1 MTLRLPLSL
10 GLLAPLLAAQEPADP
25 MKWIPRRAGMVIVLN
40 RPAKALARWD
50 ALGERL
56 KSKELAL
63 VRQALTQD
71 FGGLPLL
78 DPDAPLVEFT
88 VPAPEGRTQAAPKGE
103 APPAK
108 PKDPEFRILAF
119 QKKEAFQARF
129 KPADMAKA
137 ATDVT
142 TVTVG
147 GKPMVAAVRGRIA
160 ILGPKES
167 GAVLRALLADKG
179 RFAMPPEAEAAWA
192 QGQDVAFLFSV
203 QALKD
208 RRPAQPAKASAAPP
222 VWSPLAKLSES
233 MKAHPERELASMV
246 MGLRLSDGGDLT
258 GSVRLGIAPGG
269 ELAALTAGMDKGG
282 GPAFRGL
289 PAGPFALAFGMEFP
303 PAWADTMAL
312 AVAEEA
318 KKDPKADAVAVS
330 SMQGLFRE
338 LRGIGLVLRGAKEG
352 APLASGLGLALS
364 VEDARSFMG
373 QAATLAERPGKEG
386 RPGLRTATARFQGR
400 AVTTFTRVPPPTK
413 DGAPGEEGPSMMPPP
428 EALFGS
434 KEVKTSLL
442 MADDHTIIAGFGD
455 PAATF
460 QAGLDSL
467 GKGGLGQM
475 ARLQRTRD
483 LLGAGGKV
491 GQGVLYLSLPETLQM
506 IGTFLPLPVSEE
518 DLKRPVPPLG
528 LSLNITSSRI
538 EVNLALPSEA
548 LALLGRLAGAAAEM
562 RKPPKEQ

>member
-1 MTLRLPLSL
+1 MSLRIPLCL
-10 GLLAPLLAAQEPADP
+10 GLLAPVLAAQEPADP
-25 MKWIPRRAGMVIVLN
+25 LKWIPRRAGLVIVLN

-56 KSKELAL
+56 KSKEVAL

-88 VPAPEGRTQAAPKGE
+88 VPAPEGRTKAAPKGE
-103 APPAK
+103 APGAK
-108 PKDPEFRILAF
+108 PKDSEFRILAF

-147 GKPMVAAVRGRIA
+147 GKPMVAAIRGRVA
-160 ILGPKES
+160 ILGPRDA
-167 GAVLRALLADKG
+167 GAVLRAMLADKG
-179 RFAMPPEAEAAWA
+179 RFAMPPEAEATWA
-192 QGQDVAFLFSV
+192 FGQDVAFLFSI
-203 QALKD
+203 QSLKD
-208 RRPAQPAKASAAPP
+208 RKPAEPAKAKAEPI
-222 VWSPLAKLSES
+222 WSPLAKLSES
-233 MKAHPERELASMV
+233 LKAHPERELASVV

-258 GSVRLGIAPGG
+258 GSMRLGIAPGG

-303 PAWADTMAL
+303 SAWADTMAF

-318 KKDPKADAVAVS
+318 KRDPKADALAVS
-330 SMQGLFRE
+330 SLQGLFRE
-338 LRGIGLVLRGAKEG
+338 LRGIGLVLKGAKEG

-364 VEDARSFMG
+364 VEDARSFVG
-373 QAATLAERPGKEG
+373 QAATLAERPGKDG
-386 RPGLRTATARFQGR
+386 QPGMRTATSRFQGR
-400 AVTTFTRVPPPTK
+400 AVTSFTRVPPPPK
-413 DGAPGEEGPSMMPPP
+413 DGAPGEEGPSMLPPP

-442 MADDHTIIAGFGD
+442 QADDHTVIAGFGD

-506 IGTFLPLPVSEE
+506 VGTFLPLPVSEE
-518 DLKRPVPPLG
+518 DLKQPVPPLG
-528 LSLNITSSRI
+528 ISLNISSARI

-548 LALLGRLAGAAAEM
+548 LALIGKIAGAAAEM

>member
-1 MTLRLPLSL
+1 MSLRIPLCL
-10 GLLAPLLAAQEPADP
+10 GLLAPVLAAQEPADP
-25 MKWIPRRAGMVIVLN
+25 LKWIPRRAGLVIVLN

-56 KSKELAL
+56 KSKEVAL

-88 VPAPEGRTQAAPKGE
+88 VPAPEGRTKAAPKGE
-103 APPAK
+103 APGAK
-108 PKDPEFRILAF
+108 PKDSEFRILAF

-147 GKPMVAAVRGRIA
+147 GKPMVAAIRGRVA
-160 ILGPKES
+160 ILGPRDA
-167 GAVLRALLADKG
+167 GAVLRAMLADKG

-192 QGQDVAFLFSV
+192 FGQDVAFLFSI
-203 QALKD
+203 QSLKD
-208 RRPAQPAKASAAPP
+208 RKPAEPAKAKAEPI
-222 VWSPLAKLSES
+222 WSPLAKLSES
-233 MKAHPERELASMV
+233 LKAHPERELASVV

-258 GSVRLGIAPGG
+258 GSMRLGIAPGG
-269 ELAALTAGMDKGG
+269 ELAALTVGMDKGG

-303 PAWADTMAL
+303 SAWADTMAF

-318 KKDPKADAVAVS
+318 KRDPKADALAVS
-330 SMQGLFRE
+330 SLQGLFRE
-338 LRGIGLVLRGAKEG
+338 LRGIGLVLKGAKEG

-364 VEDARSFMG
+364 VEDARSFVG
-373 QAATLAERPGKEG
+373 QAATLAERPGKDG
-386 RPGLRTATARFQGR
+386 QPGMRTATSRFQGR
-400 AVTTFTRVPPPTK
+400 AVTSFTRVPPPPK
-413 DGAPGEEGPSMMPPP
+413 DGAPGEEGPSMLPPP

-442 MADDHTIIAGFGD
+442 QADDHTVIAGFGD

-506 IGTFLPLPVSEE
+506 VGTFLPLPVSEE
-518 DLKRPVPPLG
+518 DLKQPVPPLG
-528 LSLNITSSRI
+528 ISLNISSARI

-548 LALLGRLAGAAAEM
+548 LALIGKIAGAAAEM

>member
-1 MTLRLPLSL
+1 M
-10 GLLAPLLAAQEPADP
+10 
-25 MKWIPRRAGMVIVLN
+25 LN

-56 KSKELAL
+56 KSKEVAL

-88 VPAPEGRTQAAPKGE
+88 VPAPEGRTKAAPKGE
-103 APPAK
+103 APGAK
-108 PKDPEFRILAF
+108 PKDSEFRILAF

-147 GKPMVAAVRGRIA
+147 GKPMVAAIRGRVA
-160 ILGPKES
+160 ILGPRDA
-167 GAVLRALLADKG
+167 GAVLRAMLADKG

-192 QGQDVAFLFSV
+192 FGQDVAFLFSI
-203 QALKD
+203 QSLKD
-208 RRPAQPAKASAAPP
+208 RKPAEPAKAKAEPI
-222 VWSPLAKLSES
+222 WSPLAKLSES
-233 MKAHPERELASMV
+233 LKAHPERELASVV

-258 GSVRLGIAPGG
+258 GSMRLGIAPGG

-303 PAWADTMAL
+303 SAWADTMAF

-318 KKDPKADAVAVS
+318 KRDPKADALAVS
-330 SMQGLFRE
+330 SLQGLFRE
-338 LRGIGLVLRGAKEG
+338 LRGIGLVLKGAKEG

-364 VEDARSFMG
+364 VEDARSFVG
-373 QAATLAERPGKEG
+373 QAATLAERPGKDG
-386 RPGLRTATARFQGR
+386 QPGMRTATSRFQGR
-400 AVTTFTRVPPPTK
+400 AVTSFTRVPPPPK
-413 DGAPGEEGPSMMPPP
+413 DGAPGEEGPSMLPPP

-442 MADDHTIIAGFGD
+442 QADDHTVIAGFGD

-506 IGTFLPLPVSEE
+506 VGTFLPLPVSEE
-518 DLKRPVPPLG
+518 DLKQPVPPLG
-528 LSLNITSSRI
+528 ISLNISSARI

-548 LALLGRLAGAAAEM
+548 LALIGKIAGAAAEM